1 MERIMTSPALVS
13 GDTPKRIENRIPWL
27 IRLSIAWLILM
38 IVTALAA
45 DVLAPYSY
53 KTQDLVARFKPPS
66 WLGGNKKYFLGTD
79 QLGRDILSR
88 TIYAIRTSILIA
100 IAGTAIGAM
109 IGTTIGFIAARMRGW
124 VDQTLMMLVDAQAAM
139 PAIFLALGFLAFF
152 GNNLFL
158 FILMVSLDGW
168 ERYARLVRGL
178 VVSEMTS
185 EYIRAVEALGS
196 KAPRII
202 FQHILP
208 NIAASLVVQ
217 ASLNFPGTILLETS
231 LSFLGLGVQPPG
243 TSLGLM
249 LGEGRRYLL
258 NAWWIA
264 VIPGLVIL
272 LTTLSMSLFG
282 DWLRDRLD
290 PTLESRR

>member
-1 MERIMTSPALVS
+1 MTMQAVEPLATTLGSPRLRMPIA
-13 GDTPKRIENRIPWL
+13 
-27 IRLSIAWLILM
+27 IRLSIGWLILM
-38 IVTALAA
+38 ILTALLA
-45 DVLAPYSY
+45 DWIAPFSY
-53 KTQDLVARFKPPS
+53 KAQDLLARFKPPA
-66 WLGGNKKYFLGTD
+66 WLGGLSSYFLGTD

-109 IGTTIGFIAARMRGW
+109 IGTALGFLAARSRGI
-124 VDQTLMMLVDAQAAM
+124 VDHVVMMLVDAQAAL

-152 GNNLFL
+152 GNNLAL
-158 FILMVSLDGW
+158 FVLMVSLDGW
-168 ERYARLVRGL
+168 ERYTRLVRGL
-178 VVSEMTS
+178 VVSEQTS
-185 EYIRAVEALGS
+185 DYIRAVEALG
-196 KAPRII
+196 ARTPRII
-202 FQHILP
+202 LRHILP

-264 VIPGLVIL
+264 VIPGLMIL

-290 PTLESRR
+290 PTLDSRA